1 VTEEDPGEPIAYLA
15 LEPGTP
21 VYAEGGTAVGRVRR
35 VLAAE
40 DEDIF
45 DGIIIDTHHGDR
57 FVDADQIGA
66 IHERAVALK
75 LPAAACTALPEP
87 SANPAVLRDDP
98 AGGAE
103 TPLDRL
109 SDLGRSAWKRISG
122 RY

>member
-1 VTEEDPGEPIAYLA
+1 MTEDDPGEPIAYLA

-21 VYAEGGTAVGRVRR
+21 VYAEGGAAVGRVRR

-45 DGIIIDTHHGDR
+45 DGIVIRTHHGDR
-57 FVDADQIGA
+57 FVNADQVGA

-75 LPAAACTALPEP
+75 LGAEACAALPEP

-98 AGGAE
+98 GAGAE
-103 TPLDRL
+103 GPLERL

>member
-1 VTEEDPGEPIAYLA
+1 MADEDPGEPIAYLA
-15 LEPGTP
+15 LEAGTP
-21 VYAEGGTAVGRVRR
+21 VYADGGTAVGRVRR

-45 DGIIIDTHHGDR
+45 NGIIIRTQHGDR

-75 LPAAACTALPEP
+75 LPIEACAALPEP
-87 SANPAVLRDDP
+87 SANPAVLREDP
-98 AGGAE
+98 TAAAE
-103 TPLDRL
+103 GPLERL
-109 SDLGRSAWKRISG
+109 SDLGRSAWNRISG